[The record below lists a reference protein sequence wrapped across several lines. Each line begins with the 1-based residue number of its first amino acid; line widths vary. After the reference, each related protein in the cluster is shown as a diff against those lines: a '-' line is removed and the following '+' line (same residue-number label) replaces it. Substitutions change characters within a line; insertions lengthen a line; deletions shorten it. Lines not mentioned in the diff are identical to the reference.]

1 MGGARSDYVM
11 AKNNTLSHARVPV
24 ASARVYIHTSVF
36 PLTRGRERGRER
48 FRSALVSQE
57 RSLGLRG
64 EATLALARPRET
76 KALRER
82 ERRSLATSYGETE
95 RERGGDRKMADFLK
109 KKIIEKLAK

>member
-24 ASARVYIHTSVF
+24 ASARVYIHTCFSADK
-36 PLTRGRERGRER
+36 GERERERKRETERER

-64 EATLALARPRET
+64 EATLGTRET
-76 KALRER
+76 SRDEGPARER
-82 ERRSLATSYGETE
+82 ETVLSN
-95 RERGGDRKMADFLK
+95 
-109 KKIIEKLAK
+109 